1 VIGVKVWVFR
11 GEVFDTAGAGE
22 QAAAPEAAEAPRPQA

>member
-11 GEVFDTAGAGE
+11 GEVFDTTEAPAATDGGGA
-22 QAAAPEAAEAPRPQA
+22 PEAPRPQ

>member
-11 GEVFDTAGAGE
+11 GEVFDTVEAPAADAG
-22 QAAAPEAAEAPRPQA
+22 AEAPRPQ